1 MQIYMV
7 GGAVRDML
15 LGIEAQ
21 DRDFVVVGSSP
32 EEMLSL
38 GFERVGKDFP
48 VFLHPET
55 KEEYAL
61 ARKEIKTG
69 DKHTDFE
76 FIFDSS
82 VTLEED
88 VLRRDFTCNSLAY
101 NPKTEEIIDLTG
113 GKQDIE
119 NKIIRHINSEH
130 FVEDPLRVL
139 RMCRFAAQL
148 DFAIAPETMELAQKM
163 VGESMLK
170 HLTAERVWQEIHKA
184 LNTKHFSK
192 FILAM
197 RDCGAL
203 KVILPEVDKL
213 WQMPEILQYHPE
225 GNSGN
230 HTILVLEKG
239 EELPPL
245 TKYALLLHDIGK
257 TTTSPDILP
266 HHYMH
271 DINGTNLVQ
280 KIGKR
285 LKVPKAFTQTAHA
298 AALYHMRFFAVPYMR
313 LSKIRD
319 FVADVTADFR
329 DENTLDILSQV
340 CLCDMLGRNKEPSA
354 EDIAGYITAAQLCH
368 QVFAAL
374 APLKAT
380 DMPHFAELPKDA
392 TFAAKWRE
400 YQINYLYQ
408 QKKYI
413 NL

>member
-32 EEMLSL
+32 EEMLNL
-38 GFERVGKDFP
+38 GFECVGKDFP

-76 FIFDSS
+76 FTFDSS

-88 VLRRDFTCNSLAY
+88 VLRRDFTCNSLVY
-101 NPKTEEIIDLTG
+101 NPETGEIIDLTG
-113 GKQDIE
+113 GKQDIA

-148 DFAIAPETMELAQKM
+148 NFAIAPETMELAQKM
-163 VGESMLK
+163 VGEGMLK
-170 HLTAERVWQEIHKA
+170 HLTAERVWQEIYKA

-225 GNSGN
+225 GNSGD

-257 TTTSPDILP
+257 TTTPPDILP

-271 DINGTNLVQ
+271 DINSTTLVQ

-285 LKVPKAFTQTAHA
+285 LKVPKAFTQAAYT
-298 AALYHMRFFAVPYMR
+298 AALYHMRFFKVPDMR
-313 LSKIRD
+313 LGKLRD
-319 FVADVTADFR
+319 FVAAVTNDFR
-329 DENTLDILSQV
+329 DENLLNLLFEV
-340 CLCDMLGRNKEPSA
+340 CWCDMCGRALEPSA
-354 EDIAGYITAAQLCH
+354 EEQSRYKKAIEICH
-368 QVFAAL
+368 QVFVIL
-374 APLKAT
+374 SPLKAT
-380 DMPHFAELPKDA
+380 DMPNFDKLPKDA
-392 TFAAKWRE
+392 SFATKWRE
-400 YQINYLYQ
+400 YQIIQL
-408 QKKYI
+408 QKNIKF
-413 NL
+413 